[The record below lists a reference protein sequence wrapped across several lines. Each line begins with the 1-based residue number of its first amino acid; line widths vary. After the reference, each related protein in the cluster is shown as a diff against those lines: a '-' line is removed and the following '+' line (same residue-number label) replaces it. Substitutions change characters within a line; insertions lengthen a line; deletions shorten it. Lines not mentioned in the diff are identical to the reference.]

1 MIHFDSQPKLL
12 KLGWRIT
19 SQNQEKLFFSALN
32 ISFHKINRESLL
44 FKNLSGRAPVGF
56 IKESALIALPNTP
69 SVSLSLSHD
78 QQVRNGRQP
87 LSASKVKVVSWLS
100 AHFVS
105 SVVYMRTNVDC
116 LEGTL
121 PPMSLRAMLRSSDFF
136 LTVDIHCNIVDDTGT
151 IQ

>member
-19 SQNQEKLFFSALN
+19 SQNQEKLFFFSALN
-32 ISFHKINRESLL
+32 ISFHKINREPLL
-44 FKNLSGRAPVGF
+44 FKNLSGRAYVGF
-56 IKESALIALPNTP
+56 SKESALIALPNTP
-69 SVSLSLSHD
+69 SVSLSHD

-87 LSASKVKVVSWLS
+87 LSASKVKVVSLLS